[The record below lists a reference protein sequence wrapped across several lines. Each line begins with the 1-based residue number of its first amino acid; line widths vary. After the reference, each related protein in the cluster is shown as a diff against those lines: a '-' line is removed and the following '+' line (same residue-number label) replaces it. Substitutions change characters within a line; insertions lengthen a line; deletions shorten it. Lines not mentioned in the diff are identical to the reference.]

1 MQAKIVSIGNSQGV
15 RIPKSLLEESGISPN
30 QPVTLTVVD
39 STIVIAPAKNPREGW
54 AEAFA
59 KSGGELSAEDREW
72 LESDLAESKDWT
84 W

>member
-15 RIPKSLLEESGISPN
+15 RIPKALLEESGISPK
-30 QPVTLTVVD
+30 QAVTLTVVD
-39 STIVIAPAKNPREGW
+39 STIVIAPAQNPREGW

-59 KSGGELSAEDREW
+59 KSGAELSDEDREW
-72 LESDLAESKDWT
+72 LEADLVDDKDWS